1 MQKFHSLK
9 SLAFLSFCFCVT
21 AGLFLSLGVCDSNN
35 DTTSANDYFLHFV
48 SDKLQEC
55 SNSEYLLAR
64 ILPWVFVLAV
74 LSQILTL
81 WCVWIMFVHCDLHL
95 KLTFHYLSFHTVFSL
110 ACVAEFLNVGT
121 RESKFDWLGWGHV
134 SENFL
139 HVFFAVN
146 AIVDYFLLHL
156 CVVYA
161 YYTRLKDD
169 VNDVAWSAYMCDLAV
184 YFVLAIFF
192 FLLWLGNINATAAVL
207 EWTILIVG
215 LSLNFWAVILCP
227 DNFAARVHDRTHSS
241 IFWVSILL
249 ALIGSSVIGVLISA
263 PPKFFVTHS
272 ARFLTTSV
280 QFNIVVVALTAVIVY
295 EFLSYLN
302 M

>member
-1 MQKFHSLK
+1 MQKIQSLK
-9 SLAFLSFCFCVT
+9 SLAFLSFCFCVSI
-21 AGLFLSLGVCDSNN
+21 GLFLALGVCNTNN
-35 DTTSANDYFLHFV
+35 DMESENDYLLRFV
-48 SDKLQEC
+48 SDQLQEC
-55 SNSEYLLAR
+55 SNSTDFFAR

-74 LSQILTL
+74 LTQILTL

-95 KLTFHYLSFHTVFSL
+95 KLSFHYLSFHTVFSL

-134 SENFL
+134 SEGFL

-161 YYTRLKDD
+161 YYSRLKND
-169 VNDVAWSAYMCDLAV
+169 VNEVAWGAYMCDLAV

-207 EWTILIVG
+207 EWTVLIIGV
-215 LSLNFWAVILCP
+215 SLNFWAVILCP
-227 DNFAARVHDRTHSS
+227 DQFNVRVHDRTHSNV
-241 IFWVSILL
+241 FWISILL
-249 ALIGSSVIGVLISA
+249 VLIGSSVLGVLISA

-272 ARFLTTSV
+272 AQFLTTSV
-280 QFNIVVVALTAVIVY
+280 EFNIVILALTAVIVN
-295 EFLSYLN
+295 EFLWYLN